1 MFDIGFLEIVII
13 AAIALVVLGPERL
26 PRAARTAGMWVG
38 RARRMVA
45 DVKSDIDR
53 EIRESELADMR
64 KLGDEMKNVTNEI
77 SQAADAVKNDDAMGD
92 VVESIRESAKTLN
105 QDVNEKPALPSLAPS
120 VNQSANR
127 PELQGATFMSHLLE
141 LRDRLMRGGG
151 AVLVLFI
158 AAAPLRI
165 LCTSISPCH

>member
-26 PRAARTAGMWVG
+26 PRAARTAGLWVG
-38 RARRMVA
+38 RACRMVA

-64 KLGDEMKNVTNEI
+64 KLGEEVT
-77 SQAADAVKNDDAMGD
+77 SVKNDITKAATKIQEDDSMGD

-105 QDVNEKPALPSLAPS
+105 QD
-120 VNQSANR
+120 
-127 PELQGATFMSHLLE
+127 AT
-141 LRDRLMRGGG
+141 DKTGTG
-151 AVLVLFI
+151 
-158 AAAPLRI
+158 
-165 LCTSISPCH
+165 

>member
-64 KLGDEMKNVTNEI
+64 KLGDEMTNVKNEI
-77 SQAADAVKNDDAMGD
+77 SQAANTVKNDDAMGD
-92 VVESIRESAKTLN
+92 VVDSIKESAKALN
-105 QDVNEKPALPSLAPS
+105 QDVNEKTGTA
-120 VNQSANR
+120 
-127 PELQGATFMSHLLE
+127 
-141 LRDRLMRGGG
+141 
-151 AVLVLFI
+151 
-158 AAAPLRI
+158 
-165 LCTSISPCH
+165 

>member
-13 AAIALVVLGPERL
+13 ASIALVVLGPERL

-64 KLGDEMKNVTNEI
+64 KLGEEVNSIK
-77 SQAADAVKNDDAMGD
+77 DDVSKAT
-92 VVESIRESAKTLN
+92 ESIKDDDTMAGVVDSINESAKTLRE
-105 QDVNEKPALPSLAPS
+105 DATEKT
-120 VNQSANR
+120 
-127 PELQGATFMSHLLE
+127 GA
-141 LRDRLMRGGG
+141 G
-151 AVLVLFI
+151 
-158 AAAPLRI
+158 
-165 LCTSISPCH
+165 

>member
-13 AAIALVVLGPERL
+13 ASIALVVLGPERL

-64 KLGDEMKNVTNEI
+64 KLGEEVNSIK
-77 SQAADAVKNDDAMGD
+77 DDVSKAT
-92 VVESIRESAKTLN
+92 ESIKEDDTMAGVVDSINESAKTLRE
-105 QDVNEKPALPSLAPS
+105 DATEKT
-120 VNQSANR
+120 
-127 PELQGATFMSHLLE
+127 GA
-141 LRDRLMRGGG
+141 G
-151 AVLVLFI
+151 
-158 AAAPLRI
+158 
-165 LCTSISPCH
+165 

>member
-13 AAIALVVLGPERL
+13 ASIALVVLGPERL

-64 KLGDEMKNVTNEI
+64 KLGEEVNSIK
-77 SQAADAVKNDDAMGD
+77 DDVSKATESIKDDDTMAD
-92 VVESIRESAKTLN
+92 VVDSINESAKTLRE
-105 QDVNEKPALPSLAPS
+105 DATEKT
-120 VNQSANR
+120 
-127 PELQGATFMSHLLE
+127 GT
-141 LRDRLMRGGG
+141 G
-151 AVLVLFI
+151 
-158 AAAPLRI
+158 
-165 LCTSISPCH
+165 

>member
-13 AAIALVVLGPERL
+13 ASIALVVLGPERL

-64 KLGDEMKNVTNEI
+64 KLGEEVNSIK
-77 SQAADAVKNDDAMGD
+77 DDVSKAT
-92 VVESIRESAKTLN
+92 ESIKKDDTMAGVVDSINESAKTLRE
-105 QDVNEKPALPSLAPS
+105 DATEKT
-120 VNQSANR
+120 
-127 PELQGATFMSHLLE
+127 GA
-141 LRDRLMRGGG
+141 G
-151 AVLVLFI
+151 
-158 AAAPLRI
+158 
-165 LCTSISPCH
+165 

>member
-105 QDVNEKPALPSLAPS
+105 QDVNEKTGTA
-120 VNQSANR
+120 
-127 PELQGATFMSHLLE
+127 
-141 LRDRLMRGGG
+141 
-151 AVLVLFI
+151 
-158 AAAPLRI
+158 
-165 LCTSISPCH
+165 

>member
-26 PRAARTAGMWVG
+26 PRAARTAGLWVG

-64 KLGDEMKNVTNEI
+64 KLGEEVT
-77 SQAADAVKNDDAMGD
+77 SVKNDITKAATAIQEDDSMGD
-92 VVESIRESAKTLN
+92 VVESIKESAKTLN
-105 QDVNEKPALPSLAPS
+105 QDVTDKT
-120 VNQSANR
+120 
-127 PELQGATFMSHLLE
+127 GT
-141 LRDRLMRGGG
+141 G
-151 AVLVLFI
+151 
-158 AAAPLRI
+158 
-165 LCTSISPCH
+165 